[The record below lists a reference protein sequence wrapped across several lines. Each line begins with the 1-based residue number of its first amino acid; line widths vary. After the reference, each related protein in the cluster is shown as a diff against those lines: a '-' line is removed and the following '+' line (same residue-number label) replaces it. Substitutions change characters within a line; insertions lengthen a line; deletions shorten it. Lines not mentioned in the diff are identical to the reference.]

1 MAEERYGCN
10 VVGVCCPYVAECGEG
25 YVLMLSFY
33 RFSDGGYPITVL
45 RKIPSLKYCTK
56 AIDAMLLEYLRINE
70 SGSDKLYKK
79 QKIVVKPFVLE
90 CRKYLGQNKGE
101 FDYIPST
108 FIEQDGVVIRAS
120 DDVFS
125 RLFEYSLN
133 STQMVSAMST
143 LNMNEY
149 VEKDYKNFDFADFYI
164 EGRIQLTDQINIYYI
179 TLADTRTGKK
189 LKSVKFF
196 SSDFSVTGIWDANR
210 NIILS
215 LADYIF
221 GKDNYGVAPDIAAPG
236 EGFFLNNMY
245 MGWDKLEKCVLPK
258 GKHII
263 YTGDYYK
270 AYSYAELKN
279 KNKSSDI
286 KGDTYRS
293 FFLYL
298 DERNWLFNGKEGERV
313 WNLME
318 K

>member
-1 MAEERYGCN
+1 
-10 VVGVCCPYVAECGEG
+10 
-25 YVLMLSFY
+25 
-33 RFSDGGYPITVL
+33 
-45 RKIPSLKYCTK
+45 
-56 AIDAMLLEYLRINE
+56 
-70 SGSDKLYKK
+70 
-79 QKIVVKPFVLE
+79 
-90 CRKYLGQNKGE
+90 
-101 FDYIPST
+101 
-108 FIEQDGVVIRAS
+108 
-120 DDVFS
+120 
-125 RLFEYSLN
+125 
-133 STQMVSAMST
+133 MST

-149 VEKDYKNFDFADFYI
+149 VEKDYKNLDFADFYI

-179 TLADTRTGKK
+179 DLADARTGKK

-196 SSDFSVTGIWDANR
+196 SSDFSITGIWDASR
-210 NIILS
+210 NIIFS

-221 GKDNYGVAPDIAAPG
+221 GKDNYGVAPDITAPG

-270 AYSYAELKN
+270 AYSSAEIKN

-298 DERNWLFNGKEGERV
+298 DERNWLFKGKEGERV